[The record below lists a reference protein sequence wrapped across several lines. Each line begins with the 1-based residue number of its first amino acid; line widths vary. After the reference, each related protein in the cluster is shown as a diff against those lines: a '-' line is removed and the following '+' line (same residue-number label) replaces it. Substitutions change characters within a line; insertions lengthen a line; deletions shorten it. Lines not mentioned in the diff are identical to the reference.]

1 MALELNNSTSPFH
14 KGDFYITLGEA
25 VTHKGIKT
33 CLPTGK
39 IESKADFEK
48 LFNLHYSNLCAYA
61 SEEVV
66 QEVLFKLWTNRESII
81 ITSSIQSYLFRA
93 VRNASLNVLKHVNIR
108 EDYKAQ
114 HEYERDDELSSEDE
128 MIVSELDQKIRV
140 AIDQLPIERKKV
152 FILSRYDGLKYKE
165 IADKLNISVSTVEN
179 QMVKALKFLREELK
193 DYLPWIIL
201 FFSDFLKNG

>member
-1 MALELNNSTSPFH
+1 MTETIS
-14 KGDFYITLGEA
+14 
-25 VTHKGIKT
+25 HKGIKV
-33 CLPTGK
+33 K
-39 IESKADFEK
+39 SKADFEE
-48 LFNLHYSNLCAYA
+48 LFNTHYSNLCAYANNFLKDVDA

-81 ITSSIQSYLFRA
+81 INSSVQSYLFRA
-93 VRNASLNVLKHVNIR
+93 VRNASLNLLKHVNIR

-114 HEYERDDELSSEDE
+114 HEYEREDVLSSEDE
-128 MIVSELDQKIRV
+128 MIVSELDQKIRT
-140 AIDQLPIERKKV
+140 AIDQLPMERKKV

-193 DYLPWIIL
+193 DYLPWIIIFFGNL
-201 FFSDFLKNG
+201 FKNGG

>member
-1 MALELNNSTSPFH
+1 M
-14 KGDFYITLGEA
+14 GETA
-25 VTHKGIKT
+25 THKGF
-33 CLPTGK
+33 K
-39 IESKADFEK
+39 IETKQDFEK
-48 LFNLHYSNLCAYA
+48 LFNDHYSNLCAYANNFLKDVDA

-66 QEVLFKLWTNRESII
+66 QEVLFKLWTNRDSII

-114 HEYERDDELSSEDE
+114 NEYERDDELSSEDE
-128 MIVSELDQKIRV
+128 MIVSELDQKIRE

-152 FILSRYDGLKYKE
+152 FIMSRYDGLKYKE
-165 IADKLNISVSTVEN
+165 IADKLNISGSTVEN
-179 QMVKALKFLREELK
+179 QMVKALKFLRDELK

-201 FFSDFLKNG
+201 FFSDFFKHG

>member
-1 MALELNNSTSPFH
+1 
-14 KGDFYITLGEA
+14 LGETA
-25 VTHKGIKT
+25 THKGF
-33 CLPTGK
+33 K
-39 IESKADFEK
+39 IETKQDFEK
-48 LFNLHYSNLCAYA
+48 LFNDHYSNLCAYANNFLKDVDA

-66 QEVLFKLWTNRESII
+66 QEVLFKLWTNRDSII

-114 HEYERDDELSSEDE
+114 NEYERDDELSSEDE
-128 MIVSELDQKIRV
+128 MIVSELDQKIRE

-152 FILSRYDGLKYKE
+152 FIMSRYDGLKYKE
-165 IADKLNISVSTVEN
+165 IADKLNISGSTVEN
-179 QMVKALKFLREELK
+179 QMVKALKFLRDELK

-201 FFSDFLKNG
+201 FFSDFFKHG

>member
-1 MALELNNSTSPFH
+1 MAEITAH
-14 KGDFYITLGEA
+14 KGT
-25 VTHKGIKT
+25 KT
-33 CLPTGK
+33 RLPTGK
-39 IESKADFEK
+39 IESKADFEE
-48 LFNLHYSNLCAYA
+48 LFNTHYSNLCAYANNFLKDVDA

-81 ITSSIQSYLFRA
+81 ITSSIQSYLFRS

-128 MIVSELDQKIRV
+128 MIVSELDQKIRA